1 MVWLQARHF
10 LQVLWCR
17 VILHFTPH
25 AIHIYINTRMFIFA
39 LNLQVTLSSRKMG
52 ADCFLV
58 AMNFGLVGSWIEKN
72 SRVTGAIQSHLKE
85 GLWELQVTNWFAFI
99 G

>member
-1 MVWLQARHF
+1 
-10 LQVLWCR
+10 
-17 VILHFTPH
+17 
-25 AIHIYINTRMFIFA
+25 
-39 LNLQVTLSSRKMG
+39 MG